1 MITTN
6 SKHRVVTL
14 SAITLFATI
23 GYLFA
28 DNFLFAR
35 EVTSTAIA
43 PTCTLGQKACEFNDA
58 NARLA
63 NDSVAPLVPSNLTV
77 TLNDDIPT
85 PPYLVLELEGV
96 EMNMGIYKLKLAD
109 IGNQTFEG
117 DVLLPLC
124 MHEEMTWRGQIS
136 SPDNQTVLPVDIRMV
151 R

>member
-6 SKHRVVTL
+6 SKNRVVTL
-14 SAITLFATI
+14 SAITLFALI

-35 EVTSTAIA
+35 EVSTTAIA
-43 PTCTLGQKACEFNDA
+43 PTCTLGQMACTFTEA
-58 NARLA
+58 NAHLA
-63 NDSVAPLVPSNLTV
+63 KDTVAPLVPSSLTV
-77 TLNDDIPT
+77 TLNDNIPA
-85 PPYLVLELEGV
+85 PDHLVLALEGV

-109 IGNQTFEG
+109 IGARTYRG

-136 SPDNQTVLPVDIRMV
+136 SPDNQILLPVDIKMV